1 MLQIG
6 VTVIDVTL
14 TGVTVISVIVTGVQV
29 TEVTVIGAQSKMLQS
44 QVFKSRASCNHQ
56 DRKLPG
62 VLQCITDGFQK

>member
-29 TEVTVIGAQSKMLQS
+29 TEITVIGAQSNMLQS
-44 QVFKSRASCNHQ
+44 QVFQPRASCNH
-56 DRKLPG
+56 
-62 VLQCITDGFQK
+62 